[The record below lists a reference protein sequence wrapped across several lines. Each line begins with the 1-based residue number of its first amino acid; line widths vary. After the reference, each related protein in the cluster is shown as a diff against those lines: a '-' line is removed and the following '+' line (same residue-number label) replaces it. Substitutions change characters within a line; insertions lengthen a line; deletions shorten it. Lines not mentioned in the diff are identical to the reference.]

1 MSDPVEGLSWK
12 GYEGQDYEGFWIGA
26 GKQYLDELEQ
36 AIVNHTLRGGGAVV
50 EIGAGFGRL
59 GRCYVGKYREVHMVE
74 PATNLREIAARTYG
88 AAVSYHEA
96 SVYDLPFPADHFDA
110 VLMVRVFHHLD
121 RPDAALREIHRI
133 LKPGGTLV
141 FNYSNKRNVRR
152 VLSYALGRGPNPFAG
167 EMENYNTVLIGHAP
181 AYVDRLLAGAGLQ
194 VQEEY
199 GVGVGDLIVGRLP
212 ALGVLLK
219 PSLRVSRMLAAFR
232 LAPSQFVVARK
243 A

>member
-1 MSDPVEGLSWK
+1 MTDSIKGLSWK
-12 GYEGQDYEGFWIGA
+12 GYEGQDYEGFWVGA

-36 AIVNHTLRGGGAVV
+36 AIVNRTLTGGGAIV

-59 GRCYVGKYREVHMVE
+59 GRCYVGKYREAHMVE
-74 PATNLREIAARTYG
+74 PATNLREIAERTYG
-88 AAVSYHEA
+88 ARVSYHEA

-110 VLMVRVFHHLD
+110 ALMVRVFHHLD

-141 FNYSNKRNVRR
+141 FNYSNKRNLRR
-152 VLSYALGRGPNPFAG
+152 IASHALGRGTNPFG
-167 EMENYNTVLIGHAP
+167 GDMENYNQVLIGHAP
-181 AYVDRLLAGAGLQ
+181 AYVDRLLAGAGLK

-199 GVGVGDLIVGRLP
+199 GVGVGDLIVGRVP
-212 ALGVLLK
+212 ALGALLR
-219 PSLRVSRMLAAFR
+219 PSLGVSRLLAAFR

-243 A
+243 T

>member
-1 MSDPVEGLSWK
+1 MTEPVKGLAWK
-12 GYEGQDYEGFWIGA
+12 GYEGQDYEGFWVGA

-36 AIVNHTLRGGGAVV
+36 AIVNHALTGGGAIV

-59 GRCYVGKYREVHMVE
+59 GRSYVGKYLEAHMVE
-74 PATNLREIAARTYG
+74 PATNLREIAERAYG
-88 AAVSYHEA
+88 PRVSYHEA

-121 RPDAALREIHRI
+121 RPEAALREIHRI
-133 LKPGGTLV
+133 LKPGGILL

-152 VLSYALGRGPNPFAG
+152 IASYALGRGTNPFSG
-167 EMENYNTVLIGHAP
+167 EMENYNQVLIGHAP
-181 AYVDRLLAGAGLQ
+181 AYVNRLLARVGLQ
-194 VQEEY
+194 AEQEY

-212 ALGVLLK
+212 MLGRLLK
-219 PSLRVSRMLAAFR
+219 PSLRVSRMLALFR

-243 A
+243 T

>member
-1 MSDPVEGLSWK
+1 MTDPVKGLSWK
-12 GYEGQDYEGFWIGA
+12 GYEGQDYEGFWVGA

-36 AIVNHTLRGGGAVV
+36 AIVNHALTGGDAVV

-59 GRCYVGKYREVHMVE
+59 GRCYVGKYRAAHMVE

-88 AAVSYHEA
+88 AGVSYHEA
-96 SVYDLPFPADHFDA
+96 SVYELPFPADHFDA

-121 RPDAALREIHRI
+121 RPEAALREIHRI

-152 VLSYALGRGPNPFAG
+152 VASYALGRGANPFAG
-167 EMENYNTVLIGHAP
+167 EMENYNHVLIGHAP
-181 AYVDRLLAGAGLQ
+181 AYVDRLLAGVGLQ

-199 GVGVGDLIVGRLP
+199 GAGIGDLIVGRLP

-219 PSLRVSRMLAAFR
+219 PSLRVSRALAAFR